1 MTGAT
6 LLGLDEFGRDHLA
19 ALGLAVAYSLIRA
32 TYTAALLIAVA
43 GALAAS
49 VEMGASR
56 ILRGAVQTI
65 MDGLESVPIYIWVL
79 AGTSWAPTQGA
90 ALVAL
95 IFVLAGAPLAF
106 NALRGVIRQIIR
118 QPYYL
123 AAIAMGAGPWRLAR
137 RHVLPNALPHTALL
151 FLHIIGAAM
160 AAYGAIGLFGFVN
173 RTELDLGV
181 FLLRGKEQAGFD
193 LTPLL
198 LTLAAYAVIFYAI
211 RRTIQMLGQ
220 NA

>member
-1 MTGAT
+1 
-6 LLGLDEFGRDHLA
+6 
-19 ALGLAVAYSLIRA
+19 
-32 TYTAALLIAVA
+32 
-43 GALAAS
+43 
-49 VEMGASR
+49 
-56 ILRGAVQTI
+56 
-65 MDGLESVPIYIWVL
+65 
-79 AGTSWAPTQGA
+79 
-90 ALVAL
+90 
-95 IFVLAGAPLAF
+95 
-106 NALRGVIRQIIR
+106 
-118 QPYYL
+118 
-123 AAIAMGAGPWRLAR
+123 
-137 RHVLPNALPHTALL
+137 
-151 FLHIIGAAM
+151 M